1 MEETELSKN
10 NDLAQMALN
19 YHNMPVAGKIEVI
32 STKPCDT
39 QEELSLAYTPG
50 VAIPCLAIEENPDN
64 AYKYTAKGN
73 LVAVITNGTAVLGL
87 GNIGAVAG
95 KPVMEGKGILF
106 KKFADIDVF
115 DIELNSLDSAEI
127 IKTCQMLEPTFGGIN
142 LEDIKAPECF
152 IIEEELKKTMN
163 IPVFHDDQHGTA
175 IVGGAALI
183 NALKVAGKKIEDVK
197 VVMNGA
203 GASGLA
209 IASLI
214 VNLGVKKENLIL
226 CDTNGVIYKG
236 REKGMNPYK
245 DKFATDSNART
256 LEEAVKGADVLYGL
270 SKKGAFSEEMIKGM
284 AKNPIIFAMANPDP
298 EITPEEV
305 SKIRDDA
312 IMATGRSDYPNQINN
327 VMCFPFMFRGALDVR
342 TTIINE
348 EMKMAAA
355 YAIAELAHSPVPDV
369 VRKAYN
375 GKDFAFGKEYI
386 LPTPF
391 DPRLLPNV
399 SAAVAQAAMDTGV
412 ATHHIKDLEEYKFS
426 LLARMNPSLH
436 MLENAYKKAKKN
448 KARVGFAFADKPIV
462 LSAAAKYNNAH
473 LGTACLIGNT
483 KKIKETAEKLN
494 ISLKGMEI
502 IDPATY
508 KHTNKIIN
516 KHYEKY
522 WRTGLTKQQA
532 EQEIKHGHYNR
543 FAAAVLAYNDI
554 DAMVGYALKDLET
567 SLAAIADMVDL
578 KEDYYSASSSVIL
591 ANKNKQLII
600 ADPDLYCTDDEEFL
614 SEVILQS
621 ADICEILGIKPNIA
635 VISNG
640 NFGTSC
646 DAEEVAGAIELA
658 KQVNSKLHIEGDMDL
673 ETALSPQAVKNY
685 PLSEADGHANTL
697 VFSTSQAASACI
709 KSLTLFGGFKV
720 CAKTVQGFAEP
731 VQVADNSATSDDIF
745 NLAVIAAA
753 SM

>member
-1 MEETELSKN
+1 MSKN
-10 NDLAQMALN
+10 NDLSQMALN
-19 YHNMPVAGKIEVI
+19 YHSMNVAGKIEVI
-32 STKPCDT
+32 STKPCET

-50 VAIPCLAIEENPDN
+50 VAVPCLAIEENPDD

-73 LVAVITNGTAVLGL
+73 LVAVVTNGTAVLGL
-87 GNIGAVAG
+87 GNIGAMAG

-115 DIELNSLDSAEI
+115 DIELNTLDTAEI
-127 IKTCQMLEPTFGGIN
+127 IKTCQLLEPTFGGIN

-152 IIEEELKKTMN
+152 IVEDELKKTMN

-183 NALKVAGKKIEDVK
+183 NALKVAGKEIDKIK

-245 DKFATDSNART
+245 EKFATESSART
-256 LEEAVKGADVLYGL
+256 LEEAAKDADVLYGL
-270 SKKGAFSEEMIKGM
+270 SKKGAFSNEVIKNL

-305 SKIRDDA
+305 KVIRDDA

-355 YAIAELAHSPVPDV
+355 HAIAELAHTAVPDV

-375 GKDFAFGKEYI
+375 GKDFTFGKEYI

-391 DPRLLPNV
+391 DPRLLTKV
-399 SAAVAQAAMDTGV
+399 SAAVARAAMDSGV
-412 ATHHIKDLEEYKFS
+412 ATKPIKDFDEYMISLES
-426 LLARMNPSLH
+426 RMNPSLNMINH
-436 MLENAYKKAKKN
+436 AFKTAKKN
-448 KARVGFAFADKPIV
+448 KGKIGFAFADKPSV
-462 LSAAAKYNNAH
+462 LSAAAKTKEFKV
-473 LGTACLIGNT
+473 GTPCLIGNT
-483 KKIKETAEKLN
+483 EKIKNTAKTLN
-494 ISLKGMEI
+494 IDISDMVI
-502 IDPATY
+502 YDPETY
-508 KHTNKIIN
+508 KDTDKIIN
-516 KHYEKY
+516 KHYERY
-522 WRTGLTKQQA
+522 WRTGLTKQNA
-532 EQEIKHGHYNR
+532 IDDIKGGHYNR
-543 FAAAVLAYNDI
+543 FAAAVLMNGDI
-554 DAMVGYALKDLET
+554 DAMVGYSLKQLDT
-567 SLAAIADMVDL
+567 TIAAIADIIDL
-578 KEDYYSASSSVIL
+578 KEDYYTASSAVLL
-591 ANKNKQLII
+591 ANRQKSLVI
-600 ADPDLYCTDDEEFL
+600 ADPTLYTYEDEEFL
-614 SEVILQS
+614 SEIILQS
-621 ADICEILGIKPNIA
+621 ADICDVLDIKPNIA

-640 NFGTSC
+640 NYGLSL
-646 DAEEVAGAIELA
+646 DSEEIVTAIELA
-658 KQVNSKLHIEGDMDL
+658 KQAKPKLNIEGDMDF
-673 ETALSPQAVKNY
+673 ETALNPLAAKNY
-685 PLSEADGHANTL
+685 PLSHNNGDANTL
-697 VFSTSQAASACI
+697 IFNSAAAADSVI
-709 KSLTLFGGFKV
+709 KSLTLFGGFKI
-720 CAKTVQGFAEP
+720 CAKTIQGFSEP
-731 VQVADNSATSDDIF
+731 VQVAESYATSDEIF
-745 NLAVIAAA
+745 HLAIIAAA
-753 SM
+753 SI